1 MNLTSPA
8 DELAHKILLQ
18 EEEASAPNL
27 HLTFNPDTPVTF
39 PGLQIEC
46 LRKRPSRNPGN
57 DEISHGQHRITNER
71 RVLENLSCIE

>member
-46 LRKRPSRNPGN
+46 LRKRPR
-57 DEISHGQHRITNER
+57 
-71 RVLENLSCIE
+71 